1 MRGTALVLLAAAL
14 PLTACG
20 TSTRDPSTM
29 ATTPPTAASLSQR
42 TPTLTGPPTTPAAA
56 APDGVPT
63 CAPGDLTISLGQNSG
78 AAGSIYVPI
87 VFTSTAPAPCT
98 LSGYPGVSLAA
109 GTPPTPLGPPAE
121 PDTASA
127 TPQPVTL
134 APTQAAHAALR
145 YSQAGNYDCERT
157 PAQFLLIN
165 PPNQPTP
172 IPQPFTAEA
181 CTKPAYLLLHV
192 DYIKPGKEI

>member
-20 TSTRDPSTM
+20 TSTRDSSTV
-29 ATTPPTAASLSQR
+29 ATTPPAAASLSQR
-42 TPTLTGPPTTPAAA
+42 TSTLATTPPTPAAT
-56 APDGVPT
+56 PDGVPA
-63 CAPGDLTISLGQNSG
+63 CAPADLTISLGQSNG
-78 AAGSIYVPI
+78 AAGSIHVPI
-87 VFTSTAPAPCT
+87 VFTNTGPAPCA

-127 TPQPVTL
+127 VPQPVTL

-165 PPNQPTP
+165 APTQPTP
-172 IPQPFTAEA
+172 VPQPFTADA

>member
-1 MRGTALVLLAAAL
+1 
-14 PLTACG
+14 
-20 TSTRDPSTM
+20 M
-29 ATTPPTAASLSQR
+29 ATTPPAAASPSHR
-42 TPTLTGPPTTPAAA
+42 TPTLASTPTTPVA
-56 APDGVPT
+56 APTGVPA
-63 CAPGDLTISLGQNSG
+63 CAPADLTVSLGKNNG
-78 AAGSIYVPI
+78 AAGSIYLPI

-98 LSGYPGVSLAA
+98 LAGYPGVSLAT
-109 GTPPTPLGPPAE
+109 GTPPAPLGPPAE

-134 APTQAAHAALR
+134 APTESAHATLR

-157 PAQFLLIN
+157 PAQFLLIT

-172 IPQPFTAEA
+172 TPQPFTADA

>member
-1 MRGTALVLLAAAL
+1 MRGTALVILAAAL

-20 TSTRDPSTM
+20 SSSPEPSTT
-29 ATTPPTAASLSQR
+29 ATTPPAAASGQR
-42 TPTLTGPPTTPAAA
+42 TPTVATTPTTPVIT
-56 APDGVPT
+56 APDGVPA
-63 CAPGDLTISLGQNSG
+63 CAPGDLTVTLGQQGG

-87 VFTSTAPAPCT
+87 VFTNTGTDPCA
-98 LSGYPGVSLAA
+98 LSGYPGVSLAT
-109 GTPPTPLGPPAE
+109 GTPPTSLGPPAE

-134 APTQAAHAALR
+134 APAAAAHAALR
-145 YSQAGNYDCERT
+145 YSQAGNYDCDRT
-157 PAQFLLIN
+157 PAQYLLIN

-172 IPQPFTAEA
+172 VTQPFAVDA

-192 DYIKPGKEI
+192 EAIKPGKEN

>member
-1 MRGTALVLLAAAL
+1 
-14 PLTACG
+14 
-20 TSTRDPSTM
+20 M
-29 ATTPPTAASLSQR
+29 ATTPSTAAALSQR
-42 TPTLTGPPTTPAAA
+42 TPTLTGPQTTPVA
-56 APDGVPT
+56 APGGVPA
-63 CAPGDLTISLGQNSG
+63 CAPTDLTISLGRPNG
-78 AAGSIYVPI
+78 AAGTVYVPI

-121 PDTASA
+121 PDSDSA
-127 TPQPVTL
+127 IPQPVTL
-134 APTQAAHAALR
+134 APTEAAHATLR

-157 PAQFLLIN
+157 PAQFLLIA
-165 PPNQPTP
+165 PPNHPTP
-172 IPQPFTAEA
+172 TPQPFTADA